1 VISDVKTGIE
11 MISRIRA
18 RDPKTLALVY
28 KETFPM
34 VLKHVVSNN
43 GSKQDAQDVFQ
54 DAFYL
59 LIQKANDPEFEL
71 TSLVS
76 TYLVGVSKNLWLKK
90 LTRTNIDPALYTT
103 ELLLNEAEIEPAQ
116 EEQLARAK
124 HMTESL
130 NALGEPCKT
139 LLVQY
144 YYFRQTMKE
153 IAVMLHYTNP
163 ENAKNQ
169 KYKCLQRLKKM
180 VAKSNG

>member
-1 VISDVKTGIE
+1 VINDVKTGTE
-11 MISRIRA
+11 MIGRIRE

-34 VLKHVVSNN
+34 VLKYIASNN
-43 GSKQDAQDVFQ
+43 GSKEDAQDVFQ

-59 LIQKANDPEFEL
+59 LIQKTNNPDFEL

-76 TYLVGVSKNLWLKK
+76 TYLVGISKNLWLKK
-90 LTRTNIDPALYTT
+90 LTRNNIDPDLYKT
-103 ELLLNEAEIEPAQ
+103 EILLNEQDLEPAQ
-116 EEQLARAK
+116 EEQLGRVK

-139 LLVQY
+139 LLIQY

-153 IAVMLHYTNP
+153 IALMLHYTNP

-169 KYKCLQRLKKM
+169 KYKCLQRLKKI
-180 VAKSNG
+180 VAGSHA